1 MKIGMILDHTFPH
14 DPRVKNEAEA
24 LIKNGKQVYLFC
36 LSFDRSF
43 KKNEIIE
50 GINICRY
57 YCSWITYKFSALAYT
72 FPFYKWIMSK
82 KIKNFIKKNHI
93 EVLHIHDIQI
103 ASSVF
108 LANKTFNLE
117 VVLDLHENRPE
128 IMKEYK
134 HVKSFVGQMLIK
146 PINWKKA
153 EEKFS
158 KQSKNVVVVT
168 ELAKDELITRTGLK
182 KEKLV
187 VFPNTVSQVFY
198 TDYKIDKNI
207 TNKYSDFFVLLY
219 LGNTSKRR
227 GIDLVLDSIPE
238 IIKEIKN
245 FKFVVVGSS
254 SYDEIIKEKVKKLG
268 ISNFVDLEGWKD
280 ENLFQSYI
288 KSSKIGVSP
297 LVSNI
302 HHDTTYAN
310 KIFQYISLACPVL
323 CSDVKAQDELI
334 NKYNFGLSFQSGNRE
349 DFIKK
354 VYLLYRDLELR
365 ESLQKNCLNAILNH
379 LNNSIVSKNLVKIY
393 EKK

>member
-1 MKIGMILDHTFPH
+1 MILDHTFPH

-36 LSFDRSF
+36 LSFDRRF

-82 KIKNFIKKNHI
+82 KIKKFIKKNHI

-134 HVKSFVGQMLIK
+134 HVKSLIGQILIN

-153 EEKFS
+153 EERFS
-158 KQSKNVVVVT
+158 KESKNVVVVT
-168 ELAKDELITRTGLK
+168 ELAKNELISRTGLK
-182 KEKLV
+182 KEKVV
-187 VFPNTVSQVFY
+187 VFPNTVSEKFY
-198 TDYKIDKNI
+198 TDYIIDKNI
-207 TNKYSDFFVLLY
+207 INKYSNLFVLLY

-227 GIDLVLDSIPE
+227 GIDLILDSIPE
-238 IIKEIKN
+238 IIKQIKN

-254 SYDEIIKEKVKKLG
+254 SYDKTIKEKVEKLG
-268 ISNFVDLEGWKD
+268 ISNFVDLEGWK
-280 ENLFQSYI
+280 EESLFQSYI

-297 LVSNI
+297 LDSNI

-310 KIFQYISLACPVL
+310 KIFQYMSLGCPVL

-334 NKYNFGLSFQSGNRE
+334 NKYHFGLSFNSENRR

-354 VYLLYRDLELR
+354 VYLLHRDPDLR
-365 ESLQKNCLNAILNH
+365 ERLKKNCSNAISNH